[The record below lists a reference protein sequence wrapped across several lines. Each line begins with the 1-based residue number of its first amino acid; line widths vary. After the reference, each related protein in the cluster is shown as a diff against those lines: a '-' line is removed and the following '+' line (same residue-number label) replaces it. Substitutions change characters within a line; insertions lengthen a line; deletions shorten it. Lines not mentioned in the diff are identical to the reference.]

1 MARFPIREAEI
12 MRLAREM
19 IAGFRQRP
27 QDFPSLFVP
36 VEIQRRRKRAAWE
49 DVATSTATEIELD
62 HQERGVEYEYR
73 VLGINKAGEG
83 RPSSVVRAVL

>member
-1 MARFPIREAEI
+1 MRSLRIVRELEEAVA
-12 MRLAREM
+12 L
-19 IAGFRQRP
+19 
-27 QDFPSLFVP
+27 SWKKP
-36 VEIQRRRKRAAWE
+36 VDGGRVTAYKIQRRRKRAAWE

-73 VLGINKAGEG
+73 VVGINKAGEG